1 MTSTLPFYVD
11 YLPPS
16 YSAVMAEKES
26 SIHWEINIQKST
38 LEAQRMLKIIQFQS
52 DMTQDVFSHKLI
64 QMNDLLENLIKE
76 AEGALCTRMNN
87 PRKKKRK
94 HKPVNDAKMKC
105 VQGQQ
110 ALDTTLKEAK
120 QIAEKTGGSAKEH
133 RPSLPFMMHSY
144 AISAVKRTKR
154 LFAITRQLNRSTQLQ
169 MMLLATC
176 LEAMASCGSQGTGS
190 SLDQQGVQLPLFN
203 LL

>member
-1 MTSTLPFYVD
+1 
-11 YLPPS
+11 
-16 YSAVMAEKES
+16 
-26 SIHWEINIQKST
+26 
-38 LEAQRMLKIIQFQS
+38 
-52 DMTQDVFSHKLI
+52 
-64 QMNDLLENLIKE
+64 MNDLLENLIKE

-176 LEAMASCGSQGTGS
+176 LVMYTFNPYRCAFWTKGSDGILWKPRHRILFGSTGGPVA
-190 SLDQQGVQLPLFN
+190 LVQFIVN
-203 LL
+203 KKS